1 VMIKRSSG
9 HAETNKNF
17 YKKHWYNIL

>member
-1 VMIKRSSG
+1 MIKRSSG